1 MTLPAYAGK
10 EAIDGDSRV
19 LGFGLE
25 QVTLLVHTST
35 DQSRDLELS
44 L

>member
-1 MTLPAYAGK
+1 MTVTAYAGK
-10 EAIDGDSRV
+10 EAADGDSRV

-35 DQSRDLELS
+35 DPSRDLEFS
-44 L
+44 P